1 MRIRILIERSGMKIL
16 IPDSIALTVPVRD
29 VDNYVVYSITAP
41 FAPAHADAQILV
53 LWGNSA
59 ANLHSAVNDLPN
71 LQLVQTLAA
80 GPDAALAA
88 GFAPHITICSGRS
101 LHDGPVAEH
110 ALAML
115 LYVIRGI
122 DQLVVAQQ
130 ARVWDTR
137 IGKDQTV
144 PATQGLYTLAG
155 ANVVILGYGSIAAA
169 LTPLLQGLGATVLGV
184 ATSAGDRYG
193 HPVMPMTDVHHVLPQ
208 ADVVLSLLPALPRTE
223 RLVDAAVLAQLKPS
237 AVFVNV
243 GRGKTVDEDALVAAL
258 TTGQLRAAALD
269 VTYVEPLPATSPLWS
284 CPNLLLT
291 PHVAGGRPQG
301 AVALVQAQVAAVRA
315 GQVAR
320 NVVR

>member
-1 MRIRILIERSGMKIL
+1 MERSDMKIL
-16 IPDSIALTVPVRD
+16 IPDSIALPFPVNA

-41 FAPAHADAQILV
+41 FTPAHVDAQMLV

-59 ANLHSAVNDLPN
+59 ANLHSAVHDLPN

-155 ANVVILGYGSIAAA
+155 ATVVILGYGSIAAA
-169 LTPLLQGLGATVLGV
+169 LTPLLQGLGATVIGV
-184 ATSAGDRYG
+184 ATSAGVRYG
-193 HPVMPMTDVHHVLPQ
+193 HPVSAMTDVHQVLPQ
-208 ADVVLSLLPALPRTE
+208 ADVVLSLLPALPTTE
-223 RLVDAAVLAQLKPS
+223 RLVDGAFLARLKPS

-243 GRGKTVDEDALVAAL
+243 GRGKTVDEDALVDAL
-258 TTGQLRAAALD
+258 KTGQLRAAALD
-269 VTYVEPLPATSPLWS
+269 VTYVEPLPAASPLWD

>member
-1 MRIRILIERSGMKIL
+1 MKIL
-16 IPDSIALTVPVRD
+16 IPDSIELTFPVRD

-41 FAPAHADAQILV
+41 FALEHADAQILV

-59 ANLHSAVNDLPN
+59 NNLDSAVHDLPN

-110 ALAML
+110 ALAMI
-115 LYVIRGI
+115 LYLVRGL
-122 DQLVVAQQ
+122 DSLTAAQQ
-130 ARVWDTR
+130 HQHWDTR
-137 IGKDQTV
+137 LGKDQTM
-144 PATQGLYTLAG
+144 PATRGFYTLAG
-155 ANVVILGYGSIAAA
+155 ANVVILGYGSIAAT
-169 LTPLLQGLGATVLGV
+169 LTPLLQGLGATVIGV
-184 ATSAGDRYG
+184 ATSAGERYG
-193 HPVMPMTDVHHVLPQ
+193 YPVIAMADTHKVLPQ
-208 ADVVLSLLPALPRTE
+208 ADVVLSLLPALPSTE
-223 RLVDAAVLAQLKPS
+223 RLVDGAFLAHLKPS

-243 GRGKTVDEDALVAAL
+243 GRGKTVDEEALVAAL

-269 VTYVEPLPATSPLWS
+269 VTYVEPLPAASPLWR

>member
-1 MRIRILIERSGMKIL
+1 MRLSILMERSDMKIL
-16 IPDSIALTVPVRD
+16 IPDSIALPFPVNA

-41 FAPAHADAQILV
+41 FTPAHVDAQMLV

-59 ANLHSAVNDLPN
+59 TNLHSAVHDLPN

-88 GFAPHITICSGRS
+88 GFAPHITICSGWS

-144 PATQGLYTLAG
+144 PATQGLYTLVG
-155 ANVVILGYGSIAAA
+155 ATVVILGYGSIAAA
-169 LTPLLQGLGATVLGV
+169 LTPLLQGLGATVIGV
-184 ATSAGDRYG
+184 ATSAGERYG
-193 HPVMPMTDVHHVLPQ
+193 HPVSAMTDVHQVLPQ
-208 ADVVLSLLPALPRTE
+208 ADVVLSLLPALPSTE
-223 RLVDAAVLAQLKPS
+223 RLVDGAFLARLKPS

-243 GRGKTVDEDALVAAL
+243 GRGKTVDEDALVDAL
-258 TTGQLRAAALD
+258 KTGQLRAAALD
-269 VTYVEPLPATSPLWS
+269 VTYVEPLPAASPLWD

-291 PHVAGGRPQG
+291 PNVAGGRPQG
-301 AVALVQAQVAAVRA
+301 AVAWVQAHVAAGRA
-315 GQVAR
+315 
-320 NVVR
+320 

>member
-1 MRIRILIERSGMKIL
+1 MKIL
-16 IPDSIALTVPVRD
+16 IPDSIALTFPASAVDSYHVYD
-29 VDNYVVYSITAP
+29 VTAP
-41 FAPAHADAQILV
+41 FVPAHADAQILV

-59 ANLHSAVNDLPN
+59 ANLHSAVTDLPN

-115 LYVIRGI
+115 LYVVRGL
-122 DQLVVAQQ
+122 DHFVAAQQ
-130 ARVWDTR
+130 QQHWDTR

-193 HPVMPMTDVHHVLPQ
+193 HPVTAMTDVHQVLPQ
-208 ADVVLSLLPALPRTE
+208 ADVVLSLLPALPSTE
-223 RLVDAAVLAQLKPS
+223 RLVDGAFLAQLKPS

-243 GRGKTVDEDALVAAL
+243 GRGKTVDEDALVDAL
-258 TTGQLRAAALD
+258 KTGQLRAAALD
-269 VTYVEPLPATSPLWS
+269 VTYVEPLPAASPLWS

>member
-1 MRIRILIERSGMKIL
+1 MKIL
-16 IPDSIALTVPVRD
+16 IPDSIALTFPVSD

-41 FAPAHADAQILV
+41 FTPAHADAQILV

-59 ANLHSAVNDLPN
+59 ANLRSAVTDLPN

-88 GFAPHITICSGRS
+88 GFAPHITIWSGRS

-115 LYVIRGI
+115 LYVVRGL
-122 DQLVVAQQ
+122 DQFVAAQQ
-130 ARVWDTR
+130 QQHWDTR

-184 ATSAGDRYG
+184 ATSAGERYG
-193 HPVMPMTDVHHVLPQ
+193 HPVTAMTDVHHVLPQ
-208 ADVVLSLLPALPRTE
+208 ADVVLSLLPALPSTE
-223 RLVDAAVLAQLKPS
+223 RLVDGAFLAHLKPS

-243 GRGKTVDEDALVAAL
+243 GRGKTVDEEALVAAL

-269 VTYVEPLPATSPLWS
+269 VTYVEPLPAASPLWR

>member
-1 MRIRILIERSGMKIL
+1 MKVSMLMERSDMKIL
-16 IPDSIALTVPVRD
+16 IPDSIALTFPASAVDSYHVYD
-29 VDNYVVYSITAP
+29 VTAP
-41 FAPAHADAQILV
+41 FDLAHADAQMLV

-59 ANLHSAVNDLPN
+59 TNLHSAVTDLPN

-115 LYVIRGI
+115 LYVVRGL
-122 DQLVVAQQ
+122 DQFVAAQQ
-130 ARVWDTR
+130 QQHWDTR

-155 ANVVILGYGSIAAA
+155 ATVVILGYGSIAAA
-169 LTPLLQGLGATVLGV
+169 LTPLLQGLGATVIGV
-184 ATSAGDRYG
+184 ATSAGERYG
-193 HPVMPMTDVHHVLPQ
+193 HPVSAMTDVQQVLPQ
-208 ADVVLSLLPALPRTE
+208 ADVVLSLLPALPSTE
-223 RLVDAAVLAQLKPS
+223 RLVDGAFLAHLKPS

-258 TTGQLRAAALD
+258 KTGRLRAAALD
-269 VTYVEPLPATSPLWS
+269 VTYVEPLPAASPLWD

-301 AVALVQAQVAAVRA
+301 AVALVQAQVDAVRA
-315 GQVAR
+315 GKPAR

>member
-1 MRIRILIERSGMKIL
+1 MKIL
-16 IPDSIALTVPVRD
+16 IPDSIALTFPVSD

-41 FAPAHADAQILV
+41 FTPAHADAQILV

-59 ANLHSAVNDLPN
+59 ANLRSAVTDLPN

-115 LYVIRGI
+115 LYVVRGL
-122 DQLVVAQQ
+122 DQFVAAQQ
-130 ARVWDTR
+130 QQHWDTR

-184 ATSAGDRYG
+184 ATSAGERYG
-193 HPVMPMTDVHHVLPQ
+193 HPVTAMTDVHHVLPQ
-208 ADVVLSLLPALPRTE
+208 ADVVLSLLPALPSTE
-223 RLVDAAVLAQLKPS
+223 RLVDGAFLAHLKPS

-243 GRGKTVDEDALVAAL
+243 GRGKTVDEEALVAAL

-269 VTYVEPLPATSPLWS
+269 VTYVEPLPAASPLWR